1 MEAVGILGFVLSV
14 FGLVS
19 FIKLRKLEEILK
31 DKDILPKDY

>member
-1 MEAVGILGFVLSV
+1 MEAVGILGFVLGV